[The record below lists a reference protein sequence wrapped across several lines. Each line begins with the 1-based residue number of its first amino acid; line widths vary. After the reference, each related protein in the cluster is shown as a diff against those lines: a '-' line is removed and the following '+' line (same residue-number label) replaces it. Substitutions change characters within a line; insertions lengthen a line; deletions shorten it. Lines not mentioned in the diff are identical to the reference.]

1 MKSSSMTSHYLV
13 EGTISTARILLVED
27 ELINQKFALHIL
39 KKLGY
44 KVESAFNGMEAIE
57 RLGSDWYDLV
67 LMDIQ
72 MPIMDG
78 YEATRIIR
86 DSSSHVL
93 NHDIPIIAMT
103 ARWSETDRGRCLEKG
118 MDDYLAKPVEPKRLL
133 KIINLHLSNGNGALK
148 PSGFHTQTLYED
160 TRTEGPKKDDP
171 IFKKLLHMYIERL
184 PLQIKELKQ
193 ALDENNAN
201 TIRELGHTIKGGSA
215 LIEAASLR
223 DYALEIENAGKNR
236 DMESARE
243 FIGRLE
249 GEYEKFLNNI

>member
-1 MKSSSMTSHYLV
+1 MKSSAMNSHYLL
-13 EGTISTARILLVED
+13 EGNISTARILLVED
-27 ELINQKFALHIL
+27 EVINQRFALHIL

-44 KVESAFNGMEAIE
+44 KVEAAFNGMEAIE

-103 ARWSETDRGRCLEKG
+103 ARWTETDRKCCLQKG
-118 MDDYLAKPVEPKRLL
+118 MDDYIAKPVDPKRLL
-133 KIINLHLSNGNGALK
+133 RIINRHLSNGNGGLRL
-148 PSGFHTQTLYED
+148 SGSHTHTLYE
-160 TRTEGPKKDDP
+160 RTEEPQKEDP
-171 IFKKLLHMYIERL
+171 IFKKLLDMYIERL

-193 ALDENNAN
+193 ALDENNAG

-243 FIGRLE
+243 FISRLE
-249 GEYEKFLNNI
+249 NEYEKFLNNM